1 MPQIQF
7 RFIVCSYLPGIPLAV
22 AIYILWVKVHSGALT
37 SNIDYFYISYFLIA
51 PLFCGLVIDAAR
63 HFVEDFVER
72 LLPNFFLFWK
82 HIEFEAAKNLLNENG
97 VDLLNEYNARCE
109 RYYYLYEFFL
119 NALMSLLISFCI
131 VAVGGKTPYRFWIC
145 SILILFATICF
156 AMSTVF
162 SSKLKKFNDALQ
174 R

>member
-7 RFIVCSYLPGIPLAV
+7 RFIVCSYLPGIPLAI
-22 AIYILWVKVHSGALT
+22 AIYILWVKGHQLALT
-37 SNIDYFYISYFLIA
+37 SSEDYFYISYFLIV

-63 HFVEDFVER
+63 HFVEDSVER

-82 HIEFEAAKNLLNENG
+82 RIEFEATQNLLNENG
-97 VDLLNEYNARCE
+97 IHLLNEYNARCE

-119 NALMSLLISFCI
+119 NAFMSLLISFCI
-131 VAVGGKTPYRFWIC
+131 VFLRGKTPYRFWIC
-145 SILILFATICF
+145 SILLLFATICF

-162 SSKLKKFNDALQ
+162 SSKLKKFNAALQ